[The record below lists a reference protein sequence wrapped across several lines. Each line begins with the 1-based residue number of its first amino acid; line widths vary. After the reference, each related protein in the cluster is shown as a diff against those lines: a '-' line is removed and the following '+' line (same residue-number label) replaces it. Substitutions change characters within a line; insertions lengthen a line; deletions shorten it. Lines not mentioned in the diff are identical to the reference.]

1 MPISEVT
8 LPFLRRCQHLVLL
21 TLHGSSLGSLAAPP
35 EAPHS
40 TQGSRGL
47 AYTHTHTDANMFKDL
62 NVILDAAAAVGKVA
76 DIETV
81 RECWE
86 ATLEMGQEL
95 QMRGVLCLLG
105 CQGNKDVVLDKLG
118 FRGSARM

>member
-1 MPISEVT
+1 
-8 LPFLRRCQHLVLL
+8 
-21 TLHGSSLGSLAAPP
+21 
-35 EAPHS
+35 
-40 TQGSRGL
+40 
-47 AYTHTHTDANMFKDL
+47 MFKDL